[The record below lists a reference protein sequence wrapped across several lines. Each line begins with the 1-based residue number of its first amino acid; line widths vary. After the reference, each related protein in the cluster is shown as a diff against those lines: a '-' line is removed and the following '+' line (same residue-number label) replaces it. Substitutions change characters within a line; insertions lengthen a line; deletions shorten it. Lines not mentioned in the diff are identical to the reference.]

1 MRRINL
7 SVALNVLA
15 LMLLGVF
22 SYRLLLSF
30 ELSWDVLAYH
40 LPFIAKRGGLPDSDT
55 FVMTPAMYQRYLG
68 YPSLIDQI
76 RAFLWHL
83 TGTPEGGS
91 LIVPLS
97 IVCFATYVCFSFR
110 VTFIWSILIFVAVP
124 SLHTALHSQYVDL
137 WTNAFFSIF
146 LLAAY
151 ESLGKTKHRILHASV
166 AVGALAV
173 AANSKPQFSVIG
185 GGGLMCFGLVMLYE
199 YYAARR
205 DKEGKPG
212 DIRNVMFLL
221 ALAAPLIFI
230 SPILNTVRFG
240 NPLYPVAVSFGS
252 FALNGTER
260 PSNWVEGAG
269 PTDLRELPQL
279 LKWILS
285 QMEYRALSMRPG
297 GYSLGQGDVQAGSE
311 SDRMGGSL
319 LVLLVTALC
328 VLVLAMR
335 RLPVRRAMILSI
347 ASLGALTTLA
357 AMTPLSHELRYFSFS
372 EIVLLVAALSILT
385 ELQGLNDFRAEGM
398 LWALR
403 STLVGSALFV
413 SFVTGFSHIYPSAR
427 NAASVIRALGIR
439 DELTS
444 ALQKSKLLCYARSA
458 PYGILYSKLFN
469 PDIPQPYKVIAVH
482 SASQCPDSSFVFR

>member
-1 MRRINL
+1 
-7 SVALNVLA
+7 
-15 LMLLGVF
+15 MLLGIF

-40 LPFIAKRGGLPDSDT
+40 LPFIAKRGGLPNSDT

-68 YPSLIDQI
+68 YPSLIDHI
-76 RAFLWHL
+76 RAFLWRL

-97 IVCFATYVCFSFR
+97 IICFATYVYFSFR
-110 VTFIWSILIFVAVP
+110 VALIWSILIFVAVP

-151 ESLGKTKHRILHASV
+151 ESLAKPEHRILHASV
-166 AVGALAV
+166 AVGALAIAV
-173 AANSKPQFSVIG
+173 NSKPQFSVIG
-185 GGGLMCFGLVMLYE
+185 GSGLMCFGLAMLYE

-205 DKEGKPG
+205 GKEGRLG

-252 FALNGTER
+252 FTLSGTEQ
-260 PSNWVEGAG
+260 PSNWVAG
-269 PTDLRELPQL
+269 PTDLREVPQL

-335 RLPVRRAMILSI
+335 RLPVRRTMLLTV

-357 AMTPLSHELRYFSFS
+357 AVTPLSHELRYFSFC

-385 ELQGLNDFRAEGM
+385 EFQARNDFRAEGM
-398 LWALR
+398 LWAFR

-427 NAASVIRALGIR
+427 NAASVIRTLGIR
-439 DELTS
+439 DELMS
-444 ALQKSKLLCYARSA
+444 ALQKSNLLCYARSA
-458 PYGILYSKLFN
+458 PYGVLYSMLFN
-469 PDIPQPYKVIAVH
+469 SDISQAYKVIAVH
-482 SASQCPDSSFVFR
+482 SASQCPDSSFVFK